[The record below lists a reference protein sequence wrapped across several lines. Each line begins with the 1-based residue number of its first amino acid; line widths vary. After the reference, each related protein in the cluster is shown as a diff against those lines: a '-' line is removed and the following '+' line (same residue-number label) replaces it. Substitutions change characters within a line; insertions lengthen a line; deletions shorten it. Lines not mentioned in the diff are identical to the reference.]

1 MHQSMGKFKLPWN
14 IDKIHKLTKETK
26 INKINDKDS
35 KTNDK
40 DNKTNGKDSKIND
53 KDNNKENMSKED
65 ILKKGK
71 KFANLSFNRIN

>member
-26 INKINDKDS
+26 INKIND
-35 KTNDK
+35 
-40 DNKTNGKDSKIND
+40 KDSKIND

>member
-14 IDKIHKLTKETK
+14 IDKIHKLTKEAK
-26 INKINDKDS
+26 INKIND
-35 KTNDK
+35 
-40 DNKTNGKDSKIND
+40 KDSKIND